1 MLRSDLQPISQP
13 LSSSTPAPR
22 LCAVHYLNTLPLV
35 WGLRQG
41 QARGRVA
48 LSFASPADCAE
59 QLRAGSADL
68 GLVPVA
74 EMARQGLPN
83 VPGTCISSD
92 GPVRSILLVSRVPW
106 EQVRTLAADCNSR
119 TSVVLAQIVLQE
131 RFGVRVSVESRPP
144 SLSEMLSRADAAL
157 VIGDAALHID
167 PARLPYH
174 VLDLGEEWRQIT
186 GLPMVYAVWAGPAA
200 TTSPWLEGVLADS
213 LAHGEA
219 NLDAIVKQE
228 AANFGVDPDFARHYL
243 SRHVRFHLGERE
255 RAGLEA
261 FLQRG
266 EALGLIVSGE
276 ALEPASVGPV
286 APELAPGGGEH
297 P

>member
-13 LSSSTPAPR
+13 LSSSTLAPR

-41 QARGRVA
+41 QAQGRLA

-59 QLRAGSADL
+59 RLRMGSADL

-74 EMARQGLPN
+74 EMARQALPL

-119 TSVVLAQIVLQE
+119 TSVVLAQVVLRE

-144 SLSEMLSRADAAL
+144 SLSEMLSGADAAL

-167 PARLPYH
+167 PAALPYR
-174 VLDLGEEWRQIT
+174 VLDLGEEWRRIS
-186 GLPMVYAVWAGPAA
+186 GLPMVFAVWAGPAA
-200 TTSPWLEGVLADS
+200 VASPWLEAVLADS
-213 LAHGEA
+213 LAYGEA

-228 AANFGVDPDFARHYL
+228 AAHYGVEPEFARHYL
-243 SRHVRFHLGERE
+243 SHHVRFHFGERE
-255 RAGLEA
+255 RAGLDA
-261 FLQRG
+261 FLGRG
-266 EALGLIVSGE
+266 EALGLIIPGE
-276 ALEPASVGPV
+276 ALET
-286 APELAPGGGEH
+286 APDGEPSAEQALSGGKRS
-297 P
+297 

>member
-1 MLRSDLQPISQP
+1 M
-13 LSSSTPAPR
+13 PR

-59 QLRAGSADL
+59 RLRAELADL

-74 EMARQGLPN
+74 EMARQGLPI

-119 TSVVLAQIVLQE
+119 TSVLLAQIVLQE
-131 RFGVRVSVESRPP
+131 RFGVWVSVESRPP
-144 SLSEMLSRADAAL
+144 SLSEMLSGADAAL

-167 PARLPYH
+167 PARLPYR
-174 VLDLGEEWRQIT
+174 VLDLGEEWLQIT

-200 TTSPWLEGVLADS
+200 TTSPWLEAVLADS

-228 AANFGVDPDFARHYL
+228 AANYGVDPDFARHYL

-276 ALEPASVGPV
+276 ALEPASVGLV
-286 APELAPGGGEH
+286 APEQAPGGGKH